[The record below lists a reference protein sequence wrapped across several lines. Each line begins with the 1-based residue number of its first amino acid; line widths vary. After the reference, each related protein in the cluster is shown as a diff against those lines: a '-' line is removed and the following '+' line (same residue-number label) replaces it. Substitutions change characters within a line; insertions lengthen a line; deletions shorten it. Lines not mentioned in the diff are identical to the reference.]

1 MNSLFKPDG
10 RITRRLYLVM
20 FIIFYFINILCLMI
34 IWDSFQS
41 ESWAVFYGAG
51 VALIASIAVLLIQ
64 AIKRLHDI
72 GLDWKYA
79 FYLLIPPPINFIGF
93 IWLAAK
99 KGQDGPNEYGPDPR
113 KTDIV

>member
-1 MNSLFKPDG
+1 ML
-10 RITRRLYLVM
+10 
-20 FIIFYFINILCLMI
+20 
-34 IWDSFQS
+34 IWDSFQQQ
-41 ESWAVFYGAG
+41 SWAILYGAG
-51 VALIASIAVLLIQ
+51 IALIASISILMIQ

-99 KGQDGPNEYGPDPR
+99 KGQDKENQYGSNPR
-113 KTDIV
+113 KTDII